1 MISSRPM
8 TGRHDRGFGGDVEE
22 AVDISEATAAET
34 ETASATAEEQ
44 AASMSQ
50 VSASIE
56 SLADQSER
64 LQTMLSEFE
73 VGSR

>member
-1 MISSRPM
+1 M
-8 TGRHDRGFGGDVEE
+8 VEE

-34 ETASATAEEQ
+34 ETASATAQEQ

-64 LQTMLSEFE
+64 LQTMLSEFD